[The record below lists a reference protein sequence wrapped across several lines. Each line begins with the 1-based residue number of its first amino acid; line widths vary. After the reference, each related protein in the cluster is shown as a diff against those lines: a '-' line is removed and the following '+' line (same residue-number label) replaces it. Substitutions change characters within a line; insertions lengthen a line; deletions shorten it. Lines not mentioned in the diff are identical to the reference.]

1 MSLRDMLVVLD
12 AGPASKE
19 RLHLAA
25 GIAREQ
31 EACLSAAFLHD
42 DRLGD
47 FPPGLTVLR
56 AGLGTAASCSV
67 TELARNA
74 PGVDVAEEQFRDCV
88 RSVSE
93 RGEWYSLGRTDMAE
107 LITLAQTSDLVI
119 VGQVNSATGPVPA
132 WYRPEEIV
140 INCGRPVLMVPYIG
154 NFPHIGQRVLVA
166 WDGSREAVRALNDAL
181 PVIRSARVVTVM
193 TVRPHFREFQRDR
206 ASMQSLVRH
215 LERHGIAAKPDETIR
230 GDNTVADVLLSR
242 AVDFAVDMIVAGAYH
257 RSPLRE
263 ALVGGVSRGLF
274 QHMTVPVLMSH

>member
-1 MSLRDMLVVLD
+1 MLVVLD

-31 EACLSAAFLHD
+31 EACLNAAFLHD

-88 RSVSE
+88 RSVSD
-93 RGEWYSLGRTDMAE
+93 RGEWCSLGRTDMAE
-107 LITLAQTSDLVI
+107 LIALAQACDLVVI
-119 VGQVNSATGPVPA
+119 GQVNSAAVPCRHVPA
-132 WYRPEEIV
+132 GRNCDQLRPARADDPVYRKLSPHRPARS
-140 INCGRPVLMVPYIG
+140 GRVGWIA
-154 NFPHIGQRVLVA
+154 R
-166 WDGSREAVRALNDAL
+166 SRRALNDAL
-181 PVIRSARVVTVM
+181 PVIRSARVVIVM
-193 TVRPHFREFQRDR
+193 TVRPHPREFQRDR
-206 ASMQSLVRH
+206 VSMQSIVRH
-215 LERHGIAAKPDETIR
+215 LERHGIAERPDETIR

-242 AVDFAVDMIVAGAYH
+242 AVDLAV
-257 RSPLRE
+257 
-263 ALVGGVSRGLF
+263 
-274 QHMTVPVLMSH
+274 T